1 MEKRQALL
9 SCGKHHCALC
19 SFSGWHTLCKEEAGI
34 ALFVTYVTLLHA
46 GRILVNYALH
56 FPFSDDYDFSYNSA
70 FSSTEENF

>member
-1 MEKRQALL
+1 MLCVL
-9 SCGKHHCALC
+9 SVAGIH
-19 SFSGWHTLCKEEAGI
+19 FVEEAGI

-56 FPFSDDYDFSYNSA
+56 FPFSEDYDFSYNSA